1 MLFKQCMQHLAL
13 APIAASVVKEDASP
27 GLSAGSTGSSS
38 SSSNN
43 SSSSEHEQAVV
54 GEALLAAIK
63 ARDDYIKSAIEFFQ
77 QGRYPVV

>member
-13 APIAASVVKEDASP
+13 APIAASVVKEDASS
-27 GLSAGSTGSSS
+27 GLSAGSTGSS
-38 SSSNN
+38 